1 MSIVNAIYI
10 LLGANLGDPITQLG
24 KARELLK
31 QKLGILVKA
40 SSVYQSEAWGVE
52 DQPIFLN
59 QVLLIET
66 DKSADE
72 SLLICQNIEN
82 ELGRIR
88 KEKWGARLIDID
100 ILYFN
105 SEIIDKPLL
114 KIPHPYIQDRKFTLQ
129 PLCEIANSYKHA
141 KLNRT
146 NEQLLLIC
154 KDNLEVVKI

>member
-1 MSIVNAIYI
+1 MSIVNEIYI
-10 LLGANLGDPITQLG
+10 LLGANLGEPITQLEQA
-24 KARELLK
+24 KKLLK
-31 QKLGILVKA
+31 QKLGYLFKA
-40 SSVYQSEAWGVE
+40 SSIYQSEAWGVE

-129 PLCEIANSYKHA
+129 PLCEVANSYKHP
-141 KLNRT
+141 KLNLT

>member
-1 MSIVNAIYI
+1 MSIVNEIYI

-31 QKLGILVKA
+31 QKLGNLVKA

-114 KIPHPYIQDRKFTLQ
+114 KIPHPYIQARKFTLQ
-129 PLCEIANSYKHA
+129 PLCEIANSYKHP
-141 KLNRT
+141 
-146 NEQLLLIC
+146 
-154 KDNLEVVKI
+154 